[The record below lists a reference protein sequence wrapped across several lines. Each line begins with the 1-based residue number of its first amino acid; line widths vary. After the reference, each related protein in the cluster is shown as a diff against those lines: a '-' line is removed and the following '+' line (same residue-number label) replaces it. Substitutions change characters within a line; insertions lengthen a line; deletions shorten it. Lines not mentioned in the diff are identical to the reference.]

1 MVARTAIPGPVSGVW
16 TELDHSKWRGSSGIG
31 VTMETGADKW
41 IRFRKWI
48 NGAVTG
54 NCRNNNR
61 DNPKQMITVVQICSV
76 INP

>member
-1 MVARTAIPGPVSGVW
+1 MVARTAIPGPVPGVG
-16 TELDHSKWRGSSGIG
+16 TELYHSEWSGRSWIG

-54 NCRNNNR
+54 NRRENYR
-61 DNPKQMITVVQICSV
+61 EHPKQMITVAQICSV

>member
-1 MVARTAIPGPVSGVW
+1 MVARTAIPRPVPGVG

-31 VTMETGADKW
+31 VTMETGADEW
-41 IRFRKWI
+41 IRFREGI
-48 NGAVTG
+48 NGTITG

-61 DNPKQMITVVQICSV
+61 DHPKQMITVVQICSV